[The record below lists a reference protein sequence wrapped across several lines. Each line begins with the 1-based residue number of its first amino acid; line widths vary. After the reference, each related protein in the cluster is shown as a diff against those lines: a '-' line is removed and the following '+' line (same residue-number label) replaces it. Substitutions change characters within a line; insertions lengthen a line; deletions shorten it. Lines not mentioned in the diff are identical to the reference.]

1 MSHRMEDIA
10 GMITALIIV
19 YRNMQDTVQAQY
31 ALNYQEKKDLPLHA
45 YYGEAWYSCMI
56 KSLISCDQ

>member
-31 ALNYQEKKDLPLHA
+31 ALNYQEKNDLPLHA
-45 YYGEAWYSCMI
+45 YYGKGRTCLLLREFV
-56 KSLISCDQ
+56 